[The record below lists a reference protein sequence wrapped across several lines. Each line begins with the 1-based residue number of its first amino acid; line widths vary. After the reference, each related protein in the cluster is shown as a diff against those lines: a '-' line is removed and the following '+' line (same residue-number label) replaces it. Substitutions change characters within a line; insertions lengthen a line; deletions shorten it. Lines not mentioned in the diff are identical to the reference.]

1 MSKKYSIKEIHLTW
15 QGEGHHTGRRAV
27 FVRFTGC
34 NLWSGREEDRFKAIC
49 QFCDTDF
56 IGTDGHL
63 GGKYSD
69 KELTDLIIQLWDLE
83 ESPYV
88 VFTGG
93 EPLLQ
98 LDQNLVDACHQ
109 KDIII
114 AIETNGT
121 MLPPKGIDWICMSPK
136 ADTDIVLTS
145 GQEIKIVYPQM
156 GIDPLD
162 FESYDFEQF
171 YIQPMFGDHTD
182 LNTEKCNIF
191 ISEHPNWQLSVQ
203 THKIL
208 GIP

>member
-1 MSKKYSIKEIHLTW
+1 MAKPYQIKEIHLTW

-34 NLWSGREEDRFKAIC
+34 NLWTGREEDRHKAIC

-56 IGTDGHL
+56 IGTNGHL
-63 GGKYSD
+63 GGKYAAS
-69 KELTDLIIQLWDLE
+69 KLADLIVELWDQADH
-83 ESPYV
+83 PYV

-98 LDQNLVDACHQ
+98 LDDELIRACKNLH
-109 KDIII
+109 III

-121 MLPPKGIDWICMSPK
+121 LLPPKGIDWICMSPK
-136 ADTDIVLTS
+136 ANTDIVLKT
-145 GQEIKIVYPQM
+145 GNEIKIVFPQKN
-156 GIDPLD
+156 IDPKE
-162 FESYDFEQF
+162 FEDYKFEHF
-171 YIQPMFGDHTD
+171 YIQPMFGNHTEE
-182 LNTEKCNIF
+182 NTEKCKAYILENPLW
-191 ISEHPNWQLSVQ
+191 ELSVQ